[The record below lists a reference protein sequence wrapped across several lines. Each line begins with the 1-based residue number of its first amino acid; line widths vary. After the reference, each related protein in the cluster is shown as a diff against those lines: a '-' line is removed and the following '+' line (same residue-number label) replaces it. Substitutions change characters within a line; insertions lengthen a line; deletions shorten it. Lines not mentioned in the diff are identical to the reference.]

1 MSFDTDEGRAQ
12 MLGSP
17 APNRTDFKSWSRET
31 LEDFARRAADE
42 NLALRIDNKVLLQQ
56 WRAAIVEESRNAK

>member
-1 MSFDTDEGRAQ
+1 MMGFDTDEGRAAV
-12 MLGSP
+12 LGSP

-42 NLALRIDNKVLLQQ
+42 NLALRIDNKVLLEQ
-56 WRAAIVEESRNAK
+56 WRALVREATK